1 MSYEGNI
8 VNGILSGEGEI
19 IFPNKKPIKVT
30 MKNNVIISSDLFPEL
45 NIKLNFF
52 DSNLFLF
59 AGLDYKNLI
68 FV

>member
-8 VNGILSGEGEI
+8 VNGILSGEGKI

>member
-8 VNGILSGEGEI
+8 VNGILSGEGKI
-19 IFPNKKPIKVT
+19 IFPNKTPIKVK
-30 MKNNVIISSDLFPEL
+30 MKNNVIISADLFPEL